1 MPGNTRKLQYK
12 QIKDTAATHIG
23 TNGDIWYDPNT
34 TTLRFYNGEAGGELL
49 NAGGTSTYL
58 DYGSLPTNQN
68 RAIDLTY
75 KNHWIV
81 NLNSDSYHY
90 TLANGT
96 EGQELVFFAAG
107 GLRSQDGSSN
117 FWVDNLKYW
126 DDGMQQWN
134 ASERIIT
141 PFRQTDTNN
150 IEGMI
155 RAVFLNGCWNI
166 QGTYIIDQGG
176 FP

>member
-1 MPGNTRKLQYK
+1 MSGQSRKLHYK
-12 QIKDTAATHIG
+12 YIKDVASEHVG
-23 TNGDIWYDPNT
+23 NPGDVWYDNET
-34 TTLRFYNGEAGGELL
+34 TALRFYNGEPGGDLL
-49 NAGGTSTYL
+49 STGGTGVFL
-58 DYGSLPTNQN
+58 DYGMLPTNQN
-68 RAIDLTY
+68 RTIDLTY

-81 NLNSDSYHY
+81 NLQSDSYHY
-90 TLANGT
+90 TLADGA

-107 GLRSQDGSSN
+107 GLRPQDGSAN
-117 FWVDNLKYW
+117 FWVNNLKYW
-126 DDGMQQWN
+126 DDGMGQWN
-134 ASERIIT
+134 AGAKIIT
-141 PFRQTDTNN
+141 PFRQTDINN